1 MTTLEM
7 IGNIWLIFAAI
18 IIVGAIRSTYRELHP
33 DNPPHWRNKRCQG
46 HLRKFTCMR
55 ETTQMVAKGLLK

>member
-18 IIVGAIRSTYRELHP
+18 VIVGAIRSTYRELHP
-33 DNPPHWRNKRCQG
+33 DNPPLEK
-46 HLRKFTCMR
+46 
-55 ETTQMVAKGLLK
+55 